1 MRSMSSWTYYSET
14 VDRIFWTGDA
24 AESPVRTAVEE
35 RLSSVPELRRIRSAT
50 LDDPSRLTSAE
61 NTARTMIVRGDD
73 PSDFGRCPGTHGHL
87 CCNYLTLNV
96 YVGCTLGCTY
106 CIMQSYLRNRTLEV
120 RLPSEG
126 TIERIRG
133 VALSHPERVIRLGTG
148 EVGDS
153 LLYDPLFGISAH
165 LIERFRDLGN
175 LRFELKTKTD
185 SVDHLPDGG
194 GAVVSFSLNPPE
206 VVAGEEGSAA
216 TLDDR
221 LAAARRAADR
231 GYRLAFHFD
240 PMILIPE
247 WRERY
252 PAVASRLGAFRDVTP
267 EWISLGTLRYPLP
280 LRPWI
285 EARPY
290 GLGEFV
296 SAGDGKMR
304 YLQKVRA
311 EMYRTM
317 KQQLQTVLPET
328 PVYLCMEST
337 AMWRHLQDHTPD
349 GSGRLGEIMRPVE
362 AFQSAA
368 VAGRRQ

>member
-1 MRSMSSWTYYSET
+1 MSSWTYYSET
-14 VDRIFWTGDA
+14 LDRIYWTGDA
-24 AESPVRTAVEE
+24 VESPFRRQVEE
-35 RLSSVPELRRIRSAT
+35 RLASVPELRGISSET
-50 LDDPSRLTSAE
+50 LDDPSLLNAAE
-61 NTARTMIVRGDD
+61 NDVSTMIVRGDD

-120 RLPSEG
+120 RLPSEE

-133 VALSHPERVIRLGTG
+133 VALGHPDRVVRLGTG

-153 LLYDPLFGISAH
+153 LLYDPLFGISGH
-165 LIERFRDLGN
+165 LIQRLGDLPN

-185 SVDHLPDGG
+185 FVDHLPAGG
-194 GAVVSFSLNPPE
+194 GAVIAFSLNPPE
-206 VVAGEEGSAA
+206 IIAGEEGFAA
-216 TLDDR
+216 KLDER

-240 PMILIPE
+240 PMILTPD
-247 WRERY
+247 WRDRY
-252 PAVASRLGAFRDVTP
+252 PAVAERLGSFRDVPP
-267 EWISLGTLRYPLP
+267 EWISLGTLRYPLT

-296 SAGDGKMR
+296 SSGDGKMR
-304 YLQKVRA
+304 YLQKMRG

-317 KQQLQTVLPET
+317 KERLQAVLPAT
-328 PVYLCMEST
+328 PVYLCMESA
-337 AMWRHLQDHTPD
+337 AMWRHLQRRVPD
-349 GSGRLGEIMRPVE
+349 RSGRLGEIMRPID
-362 AFQSAA
+362 
-368 VAGRRQ
+368 GRRP